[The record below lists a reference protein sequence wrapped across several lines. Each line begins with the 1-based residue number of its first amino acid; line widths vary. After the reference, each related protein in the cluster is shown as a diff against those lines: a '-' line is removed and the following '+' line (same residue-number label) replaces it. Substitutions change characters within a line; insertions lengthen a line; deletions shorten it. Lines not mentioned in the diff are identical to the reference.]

1 MAGSRAIR
9 AGLGQTAAAAA
20 MGGGVVV
27 VVVVEAWNSKRP
39 RTLARG
45 RSSKPRPRPRL
56 RCPRRR
62 RRTIQPGTE
71 LVRPARPRL

>member
-9 AGLGQTAAAAA
+9 AGLGQTAAAVVA

-27 VVVVEAWNSKRP
+27 MEAWNSKRP

-71 LVRPARPRL
+71 LASPARPRL